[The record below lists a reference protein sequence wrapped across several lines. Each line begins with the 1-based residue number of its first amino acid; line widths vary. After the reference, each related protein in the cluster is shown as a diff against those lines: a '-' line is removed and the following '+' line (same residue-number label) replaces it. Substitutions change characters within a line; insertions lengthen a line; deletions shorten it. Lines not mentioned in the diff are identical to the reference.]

1 MIIDKNNFK
10 NFKYFFLL
18 LLIFLS
24 FHRSPFIF
32 LNGRFLAEEAT
43 QHFIFA
49 LQNNFFQNLIYYDE
63 LAGYFNLIPNLFTW
77 ISANL
82 KIQYAPLA
90 TVYGSL
96 IFIILLPY
104 LCLFRESNFLN
115 SEIKKIL
122 ASLILF
128 FSPPFVPEI
137 WLNTINSQVYLCLIA
152 ILILFMINLT
162 QKQKIINHILI
173 FFGGLSGIYTC
184 ALLPFFFIK
193 HFFDKIKYNFI
204 NLVILLFTN
213 TLQLIII
220 LRSKINDTLIYSDYD
235 FRFDLDLLVNIFYN
249 FIAKAIMARQL
260 VHLIWDKLGFL
271 INQNYYLLLL
281 VFLILILMIIS
292 INFKSLA
299 NFCKKD
305 QVFLYLS
312 GIFIVISLVV
322 IFGSLD
328 NQVSGRYAVI
338 PGSLLLLIYLHLF
351 SIAKKLYLKIFFLVL
366 VCTSLITG
374 LYEFRPP
381 TINVKH
387 QYLKLLDCL
396 NCPIW
401 SEEIQKWQSDK
412 SYIIGVWPYPRKKL
426 ILGNISID

>member
-1 MIIDKNNFK
+1 M
-10 NFKYFFLL
+10 KYIKYLLLFLL
-18 LLIFLS
+18 ILLS

-77 ISANL
+77 ISTNL

-90 TVYGSL
+90 TVYGSF

-193 HFFDKIKYNFI
+193 YFFDKIKYNFI
-204 NLVILLFTN
+204 NFVILLFTN
-213 TLQLIII
+213 TIQIILI
-220 LRSKINDTLIYSDYD
+220 LRSKINDTLFYSDYD

-249 FIAKAIMARQL
+249 FIAK
-260 VHLIWDKLGFL
+260 G
-271 INQNYYLLLL
+271 
-281 VFLILILMIIS
+281 
-292 INFKSLA
+292 
-299 NFCKKD
+299 
-305 QVFLYLS
+305 
-312 GIFIVISLVV
+312 
-322 IFGSLD
+322 
-328 NQVSGRYAVI
+328 
-338 PGSLLLLIYLHLF
+338 
-351 SIAKKLYLKIFFLVL
+351 
-366 VCTSLITG
+366 
-374 LYEFRPP
+374 
-381 TINVKH
+381 
-387 QYLKLLDCL
+387 
-396 NCPIW
+396 
-401 SEEIQKWQSDK
+401 
-412 SYIIGVWPYPRKKL
+412 
-426 ILGNISID
+426 

>member
-1 MIIDKNNFK
+1 MIINNNK
-10 NFKYFFLL
+10 LKYVKYLLLFLL
-18 LLIFLS
+18 ILLS
-24 FHRSPFIF
+24 FYRSPFIF

-90 TVYGSL
+90 TVYGSF

-115 SEIKKIL
+115 SEKKKIL

-128 FSPPFVPEI
+128 FSPPFVAEV
-137 WLNTINSQVYLCLIA
+137 WLNTINSQIYICLISV
-152 ILILFMINLT
+152 LILFMINLT
-162 QKQKIINHILI
+162 QKQKIINHLLI
-173 FFGGLSGIYTC
+173 FIGGLSGVYTC
-184 ALLPFFFIK
+184 ALLPFFL
-193 HFFDKIKYNFI
+193 IKYFFEKTRYNLI
-204 NLVILLFTN
+204 NLIILFFTN
-213 TLQLIII
+213 TLQIIVI
-220 LRSKINDTLIYSDYD
+220 LRSKINDTLIYSQFD
-235 FRFDLDLLVNIFYN
+235 FRFDFDLLVNIFYN
-249 FIAKAIMARQL
+249 FIAKAVMARQS
-260 VHLIWDKLGFL
+260 VHFIWEKLGFL
-271 INQNYYLLLL
+271 TNYNYYLFLLF
-281 VFLILILMIIS
+281 FLIFILIILFLNFNKII
-292 INFKSLA
+292 

-305 QVFLYLS
+305 QIFLNLI
-312 GIFIVISLVV
+312 GMFIVISSVV
-322 IFGSLD
+322 IIGSLN
-328 NQVSGRYAVI
+328 NQLSGRYAVI
-338 PGSLLLLIYLHLF
+338 PGTLLLLMCLHLLF
-351 SIAKKLYLKIFFLVL
+351 TLKKVYLKSFFLIL
-366 VCTSLITG
+366 IFTSFVTG

-381 TINVKH
+381 TTNVKH
-387 QYLKLLDCL
+387 QYLKFLDCL